1 MAGIVTSE
9 NIDLAQMAHDV
20 RWALLVTDAAIPL
33 APSASTAQD
42 DLGFAV
48 EPPAQ
53 DRATAPLATQHADR
67 AALRAIAFKGVLRE
81 LMAYDYEISDEGE
94 QALLEGSMPAEPQ
107 EG

>member
-33 APSASTAQD
+33 AVPGSAAPAA
-42 DLGFAV
+42 LGFAV
-48 EPPAQ
+48 E
-53 DRATAPLATQHADR
+53 TAPGPGDVPDSALYADR
-67 AALRAIAFKGVLRE
+67 TALRAIAFKGVLRE